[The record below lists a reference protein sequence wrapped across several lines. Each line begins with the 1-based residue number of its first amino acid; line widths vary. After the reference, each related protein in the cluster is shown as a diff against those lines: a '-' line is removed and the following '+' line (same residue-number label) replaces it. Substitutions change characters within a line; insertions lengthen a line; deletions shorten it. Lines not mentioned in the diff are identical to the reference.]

1 MTMQP
6 MPAGD
11 GAAVSVVTRQ
21 ETHQRMTHQSEQEHM
36 DDRRRLHKPPRA
48 TLMEAET
55 LKAQIVHKEGLRDLV
70 HSQQH
75 DRPHAHIRR
84 ANAHTLHTRLS
95 KRSGAWAPLGP
106 RAVPVP
112 LRIFPKP
119 IPSAG
124 RRSHRVAYALT
135 AVVAGL
141 PFPRRNQCDVRRPHS
156 PPHAALKR
164 PVRSSPLLKSGAR
177 AVPKH
182 TVCREG
188 NSLYHARGVV

>member
-1 MTMQP
+1 

-11 GAAVSVVTRQ
+11 GATASVVTRQ
-21 ETHQRMTHQSEQEHM
+21 ETLQRITQQSEQEHM
-36 DDRRRLHKPPRA
+36 DDRRRLHTPPRA

-106 RAVPVP
+106 RAVPVKGP
-112 LRIFPKP
+112 LRVFPKP

-124 RRSHRVAYALT
+124 RRSHRVNSVCTDRRRRRSPVSSTKPMRRTPT
-135 AVVAGL
+135 AQ
-141 PFPRRNQCDVRRPHS
+141 P
-156 PPHAALKR
+156 AALKR
-164 PVRSSPLLKSGAR
+164 LVRSSPLLAS
-177 AVPKH
+177 VPVQSPS

-188 NSLYHARGVV
+188 NSLYHARAVV